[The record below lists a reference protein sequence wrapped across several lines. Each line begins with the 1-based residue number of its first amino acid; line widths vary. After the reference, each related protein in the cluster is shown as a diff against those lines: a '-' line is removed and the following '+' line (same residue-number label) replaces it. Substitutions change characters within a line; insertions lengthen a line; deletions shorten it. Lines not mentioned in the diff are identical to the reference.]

1 MHVRDP
7 RRQPGAQP
15 LTKGQLQTGALP
27 WWQYADVESPFGS
40 PEQWRHDDL
49 IGVSRAFDED
59 LALAAYESGVFPM
72 PTRPGLMGW
81 YSPLDR
87 AILPLHRLRI
97 SRSLRKSIKHYQV
110 RIDTAFGAVLDGCA
124 DRRRPSG
131 WITADIRRVYSQ
143 LHRRG
148 VVHSVEAWTY
158 DGELAGGLYGVSI
171 GGLFAGESMFYASKV
186 ALVALV
192 DLLRRAGAEGRLLDV
207 QWQTQHL
214 ASLGAVELPRE
225 EYLQRLAVALR
236 LPPPDW
242 SGHPIT

>member
-1 MHVRDP
+1 
-7 RRQPGAQP
+7 
-15 LTKGQLQTGALP
+15 LL
-27 WWQYADVESPFGS
+27 WWQDADVESPFGS
-40 PEQWRHDDL
+40 PDQWRHDDL

-81 YSPLDR
+81 YSPLER
-87 AILPLHRLRI
+87 AILPLDGLRI
-97 SRSLRKSIKHYQV
+97 SRSLRKSIKHYRV
-110 RIDTAFGAVLDGCA
+110 RFDSAFRAVLEGCA

-131 WITADIRRVYSQ
+131 WITGDIRRVYWQ

-148 VVHSVEAWTY
+148 IVHSVEAWTD
-158 DGELAGGLYGVSI
+158 DGQLAGGLYGVSI
-171 GGLFAGESMFYASKV
+171 GGLFAGESMFYRPAIGRDASKV

-192 DLLRRAGAEGRLLDV
+192 DLLREAGIEGRLLDV
-207 QWQTQHL
+207 QWQTPHL

-242 SGHPIT
+242 SRH